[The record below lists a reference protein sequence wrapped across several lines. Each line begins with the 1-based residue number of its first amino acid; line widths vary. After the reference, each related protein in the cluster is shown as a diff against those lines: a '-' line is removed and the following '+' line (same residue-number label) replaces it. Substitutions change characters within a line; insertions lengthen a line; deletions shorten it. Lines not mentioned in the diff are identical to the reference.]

1 MDRIKIIHLDN
12 SKLFSEGLY
21 RMVKQHLD
29 KSYYL
34 RFDKEEEASSYMIN
48 AIRENEPPN
57 LLITGFARPG
67 LNGYEFA
74 KRIRMEEMKF
84 KRKPVPVLLLTFYPR
99 EYYLIKMGLSV
110 RIFNFYM
117 QKNALTEDILGVVKS
132 VL

>member
-1 MDRIKIIHLDN
+1 
-12 SKLFSEGLY
+12 
-21 RMVKQHLD
+21 MVKQHLD

-57 LLITGFARPG
+57 LLITDFAHPG

-74 KRIRMEEMKF
+74 KKIRTEERKW
-84 KRKPVPVLLLTFYPR
+84 KRKPIPVLLLTMYPR
-99 EYYLIKMGLSV
+99 EKMLIKMGLSI
-110 RIFNFYM
+110 RIFNFYL
-117 QKNALTEDILGVVKS
+117 QKNAQTEDILGVFKS